1 MLVAPNTRAR
11 TISTPTLQFA
21 VVSPERV
28 SDLLVTAPDTAAL
41 TLHCSQGE
49 TVSLAWAVWTV
60 EHGYCAY

>member
-1 MLVAPNTRAR
+1 M
-11 TISTPTLQFA
+11 
-21 VVSPERV
+21 
-28 SDLLVTAPDTAAL
+28 SDLLVTAPDTAAI